1 MHRKARSTS
10 PVRAA
15 LIAAVA
21 AVALVLMLPAAGA
34 YAAWNDAAPLGTSTV
49 TTGSLGLDQDVL
61 PRGTWTRDGSAFDPA
76 TDRLTAGTTLTYAV
90 AGVPVTA
97 VGDNLRATF
106 ALAGA
111 QVPAAVADHVAV
123 AVSSDPTPVLGA
135 DSDAE
140 GHQSV
145 TLVLTVTADAALPS
159 GTQTIDLTDLV
170 VTLTNGH
177 AWTDTASLDAGTLTT
192 GRAPAPGGST
202 LTLIYSLAL
211 DDDGVLGFYLDDP
224 APGTTIAWG
233 FWEGGTERTTTAV
246 DGLNAMDFGD
256 RQTNPNVRVTGAFDA
271 LGSPDQD
278 ASLIGALTHVSGWSE
293 AYGSTSARHAFK
305 DAVHLQNIT
314 ELPDTLTDTAY
325 AFQNAGSGN
334 PLGSQS
340 FELTGWDSSRVTTMA
355 HMFDGATNYKQYQPT
370 WDTSNVTDMSFMFAN
385 TRSFRGPISFS
396 STARVSTMEGM
407 FQNATAYEGASWSE
421 GAFIQFWD
429 VSSVTS
435 MAHMFDGA
443 TAFNRRLE
451 NWDTSSVT
459 DMSAMFRGATSFNQ
473 DLSRWD
479 TSSVTDMS
487 AMFQGATALNQNLN
501 TVGRRWDVSKVT
513 TMAHMF
519 DGARTFHGDITAWD
533 TSSVTD
539 MSSMFE
545 GAVNFNGN
553 LGSWSRTGSVT
564 TMSRMFM
571 NADAFNQ
578 DLVSW
583 DTGSVTDLSF
593 MFAETA
599 SFHGDVRAWDLS
611 SVTTTAHMFQ
621 NSAFDYYSLGAWGDD
636 PVWDV
641 SHVQDMSFMFAGSRY
656 DHSLAGWDLS
666 SATDVTSMFQDAARF
681 DQDLS
686 SWTVRPDVVRTDF
699 NTGANPAWVAN
710 AAWQPPWVVQV
721 AARTAPPAPDA
732 QDAAGSG
739 AMTEVAP
746 GDDTA
751 ADATADAAS
760 DAASDASATPD
771 QDAADPDPETETGGG
786 TAGEL
791 ATDPSARPTA
801 VPAEER
807 AE

>member
-1 MHRKARSTS
+1 MNGQARSTS
-10 PVRAA
+10 PLRAT
-15 LIAAVA
+15 LLAAVA
-21 AVALVLMLPAAGA
+21 AVVLLLALPGTGA
-34 YAAWNDAAPLGTSTV
+34 YAAWNAGTPLGTSSV
-49 TTGSLGLDQDVL
+49 TTGSLGLDEDVL
-61 PRGTWTRDGSAFDPA
+61 PGGTWSRAGAAFDPA
-76 TDRLTAGTTLTYAV
+76 TDRLTAGTALTYTV

-106 ALAGA
+106 TVAGA
-111 QVPAAVADHVAV
+111 QVPDAIADHVTV

-135 DSDAE
+135 DSDAD
-140 GHQSV
+140 GHQDA
-145 TLVLTVTADAALPS
+145 TLVLTVTADAGLPS

-170 VTLTNGH
+170 VTLSNGH
-177 AWTDTASLDAGTLTT
+177 AWTDTATLDAGTLTT

-233 FWEGGTERTTTAV
+233 FWEGGTERTTQAV
-246 DGLNAMDFGD
+246 DGLNAMDFGE
-256 RQTNPNVRVTGAFDA
+256 RQTNPNVRITGAFDG
-271 LGSPDQD
+271 LGSPEQD
-278 ASLIGALTHVSGWSE
+278 ASLVGALTHVSGWTE
-293 AYGSTSARHAFK
+293 AYGSASARHAFQ
-305 DAVHLQNIT
+305 DAVHLQNVT

-325 AFQNAGSGN
+325 AFRNAGSGN

-396 STARVSTMEGM
+396 STSRVSTMEGM

-473 DLSRWD
+473 SLSRWD

-501 TVGRRWDVSKVT
+501 TVGKRWDVSKVT

-578 DLVSW
+578 DLASW
-583 DTGSVTDLSF
+583 DTSSVTDLSF

-599 SFHGDVRAWDLS
+599 NFHGDVRTWDLS

-666 SATDVTSMFQDAARF
+666 SATDVTSMFQDAASF

-699 NTGANPAWVAN
+699 NTGANPVWVAN
-710 AAWQPPWVVQV
+710 AAWQPPWVVQG
-721 AARTAPPAPDA
+721 AAPAAPAAPTSQDEAGPGTATDA
-732 QDAAGSG
+732 
-739 AMTEVAP
+739 VP
-746 GDDTA
+746 GDE
-751 ADATADAAS
+751 ATADPA
-760 DAASDASATPD
+760 
-771 QDAADPDPETETGGG
+771 TGGPATTDERAAE
-786 TAGEL
+786 TAAEARTVTAEDL

-801 VPAEER
+801 VPPEEQAE
-807 AE
+807 